1 MKYNLTGQRFGKL
14 TALFEQPERKNR
26 KIVWH
31 CKCDCGNECDVVSS
45 YLVSGHTQSCGCL
58 QKARTSAAAR
68 KGTDLTGQKFNKLT
82 VLKRANDSAK
92 WICLCD
98 CGNLTEVTTS
108 HLRSGHT
115 KSCGCLK
122 IEQAESRLI
131 DLTGYKTGLLTVI
144 GLDEEKSTPDVK
156 YWLCKCECGNII
168 SVSRSALLRGDKS
181 TQSCGCIRLSHGEEK
196 IKAILTK
203 HNIQFEQEKTF
214 PSCINPLTNRPLRFD
229 FFVDGQYLIE
239 YDGEQHYKQVNTHWE
254 PLEDIQRRDRIKD
267 AWCKEH
273 NITLIRIPYTRLN
286 TLTIEDL
293 LPKRGR

>member
-45 YLVSGHTQSCGCL
+45 YLISGHTQSCGC
-58 QKARTSAAAR
+58 
-68 KGTDLTGQKFNKLT
+68 
-82 VLKRANDSAK
+82 V
-92 WICLCD
+92 
-98 CGNLTEVTTS
+98 
-108 HLRSGHT
+108 
-115 KSCGCLK
+115 
-122 IEQAESRLI
+122 
-131 DLTGYKTGLLTVI
+131 
-144 GLDEEKSTPDVK
+144 
-156 YWLCKCECGNII
+156 
-168 SVSRSALLRGDKS
+168 
-181 TQSCGCIRLSHGEEK
+181 RLSHGEEK
-196 IKAILTK
+196 IKTILSE
-203 HNIQFEQEKTF
+203 HNIPFEQEKTF

-229 FFVDGQYLIE
+229 FFVDGQYLIK

-254 PLEDIQRRDRIKD
+254 SLEKVQQRDRIKD

-293 LPKRGR
+293 LPKKGR

>member
-68 KGTDLTGQKFNKLT
+68 KGTDLTGQKFNRLT

-108 HLRSGHT
+108 HLQSGHT

-122 IEQAESRLI
+122 IEQAKSRLI

-196 IKAILTK
+196 IKAIPCDARG
-203 HNIQFEQEKTF
+203 N
-214 PSCINPLTNRPLRFD
+214 
-229 FFVDGQYLIE
+229 LIE
-239 YDGEQHYKQVNTHWE
+239 
-254 PLEDIQRRDRIKD
+254 EDTD
-267 AWCKEH
+267 
-273 NITLIRIPYTRLN
+273 
-286 TLTIEDL
+286 EDW
-293 LPKRGR
+293 

>member
-68 KGTDLTGQKFNKLT
+68 KGTDLTGQKFNRLT

-98 CGNLTEVTTS
+98 CGNLTEVTTT
-108 HLRSGHT
+108 HLKSGHT

-122 IEQAESRLI
+122 IEQAANRLI

-144 GLDEEKSTPDVK
+144 GLDKERSTPNTK
-156 YWLCKCECGNII
+156 YWICKCECGNQI
-168 SVSRSALLRGDKS
+168 SVNRTALIRGDRS
-181 TQSCGCIRLSHGEEK
+181 TQSCGCVKLSHGEEK
-196 IKAILTK
+196 IKALLTE
-203 HNIQFEQEKTF
+203 HNISFEQEKIF
-214 PSCINPLTNRPLRFD
+214 PSCINPLTKMPLRFD
-229 FFVDGQYLIE
+229 FFVDNRYLIE
-239 YDGEQHYKQVNTHWE
+239 YDGEQHYRQTNEKWE
-254 PLEDIQRRDRIKD
+254 PLEKVQYRDRIKD
-267 AWCKEH
+267 NWCRDH
-273 NITLIRIPYTRLN
+273 NIVLIRIPYTKLK